1 MSTTQNYHDESNIN
15 RNNNNNN
22 NNDVLDLN
30 KISLQNINNT
40 ENVQCEINNCSLRKK
55 IVIGVIIGS
64 LIIVG
69 AVVALIFIFKN
80 PEDDSNSICKE
91 NSGLNC
97 EIDSSSE
104 SESSNLKSESKSE
117 SSSSKCCDS
126 DSSSSSEEYDI
137 KYYKST
143 LLSYSAE
150 KKVNSNLSLESQ
162 TFSSE
167 NKINSEYLLL
177 ISDEISN
184 FNEKK
189 YFEAYAI
196 IKSKT
201 NEKEDLNNF
210 DNTNFIFD
218 NNLNSINSNNA
229 LCKLYFYKNGTIK
242 EIQFH
247 EKISSENKNE
257 LNDFISGIIPII
269 TKKYY
274 ENKRNLNENK
284 RNLNENNNNINF
296 IKDGNNLIKD
306 ISTNSKDELNTQTT
320 TIKSSIKNKFINKVE
335 INEKNFLNSLYSTNE
350 EENNDYYNNL
360 NSNIINNYDS
370 DEIIPTIGKELLTGY
385 IKNYSSEISNLI
397 NFKQNLTENS
407 NISKIKN
414 NLEIFLKSNNF
425 ISEPKKNYRNLIFYQ
440 SKSLSQPI
448 SLGHEL
454 FSLNFMGNKIAL
466 KVHIHWI
473 TNVDVVEFNIYLN
486 DNSNNNKIYLLN
498 KTIDSLGYKEILSE
512 YDMLINI
519 IIKVIEDNIINLNQ
533 TNMNE
538 IKLNITNDLNSIKA
552 NIDPYISII
561 NGIGDLFFERFIFYL
576 EIAKNQSYNC
586 MNSIHSECRGLK
598 LKTDAFIV
606 NKSNDDIRYQINYTQ
621 MILNETE
628 ISLKNLINNEL
639 NKLNNTID
647 LLNDFTSLIQSNI
660 NKIND
665 SDFLFN
671 INFLLKKIESL
682 FLNFEDKIKK
692 ASLIENYYYQKNTSE
707 IVFDTELEKLLK
719 NADELFE
726 IFYFNK
732 YMTDFITDNHASV
745 IIYILN
751 NIRKNITLIK
761 NVLLNDV
768 EEFYEDY
775 FKNNFN
781 GEKKINVDLNNLL
794 KLFNQK
800 KNNLNNIINQQ
811 INFNNNENI
820 SMYLNNLNNLQ
831 NIFNVLNENREK
843 SFNTFFIEVFN
854 EIETNIFTSNELE
867 NEKKNLKIYSNNI
880 ISSIKKNNISLLL
893 DYISDLELK
902 INDLLNFESINKI
915 ILNKFFNRTYIQSQ
929 FEKYYKEILN
939 YFDKYEELINNIINN
954 NLKYYLNK
962 PDELV
967 NQLINI
973 KNNQENI
980 IKNLSEKLSDL
991 IVFYIKNNFL
1001 NSIGKLIGII
1011 NDIFNDLKANCINH
1025 LTGINKYIFSELNN
1039 FFIEKMDKIFELY
1052 ETYIENSSKLFMLEN
1067 KNFIDNIIKL
1077 YENDM
1082 TNKLNN
1088 LIEKLNNNIDKIFCQ
1103 NSNDC
1108 ININYNQMQDSEKY
1122 HYNSSLLRSHIENL
1136 FKISISTDEIIN
1148 KSNLK
1153 NVDSNKISDAYK
1165 TNYNYDYKTFVS
1177 YVLSYF
1183 NSSNEET
1190 YKNLTEH
1197 IEEINST
1204 IDNNFN
1210 VLNPESSKS
1219 LLEIIIYNI
1228 FSNSEILDYK
1238 LYLLAEKM
1246 RSIIYDGYIKD
1257 INYYRNNK
1265 IKLNISKDIDNTY
1278 HTMMNEWMNEIRD
1291 VVNNISN
1298 NFIIPQNLIEKISN
1312 IFIDEHE
1319 KRLNEYKTEVK
1330 DFFKNYSKK
1339 TCVLLNFSLSVEDIA
1354 LTRLDTLKERYK
1366 SDIKDYI
1373 NDVLYYYKEN
1383 EIKSKCER
1391 FIKELNKSYDY
1402 YYQSYYIFLTS
1413 NDVHDYTSENY
1424 TNNLTENIYKGFKN
1438 GINQVKQD
1446 IKLIYNNEGI
1456 NEIFEEKYKNMDLF
1470 SHLKEDYSEL
1480 DTKLTSTTNDLTY
1493 ICDSNYLLQEE
1504 NFKKE
1509 IYEIL
1514 EKIFNSS
1521 INTFTKG
1528 LGKSYLDSIY
1538 VADYDIIKSKLSIL
1552 ENNIILQDKYINDI
1566 NDKGFNNISNNLYE
1580 ILSESYENLN
1590 DNLEKNIEWKIEPMI
1605 FKKLDTLKVDSSI
1618 DIAEYFEYITLNI
1631 IKTENLDKYFTDS
1644 VVSLL
1649 KNNCST
1655 ITYSFISKLERIYKG
1670 IFDENILN
1678 SIKNDYNTSI
1688 KNSILSIKNKINSM
1702 KLKTLNKF
1710 NQFELLNNYLLKS
1723 NYSQLNSNYK
1733 SLDNIYKLETSINK
1747 INKTDQFFIL
1757 EYSPLKSILNLY
1769 RGWTRGINN
1778 TVIEEISKY
1787 FDTDIDNIIQ
1797 NKIVLE
1803 NSGFS
1808 LDKINSIYNNFTD
1821 EIISLFDNFTEKVR
1835 NESNLLKRNLDDDF
1849 QIYNIYTEL
1858 ENFNDKVKTFGN
1870 DLLNLAHKTISK
1882 SRDHLNNSIA
1892 NGFKNL
1898 DIKIKNFLNDLS
1910 IYLEDYTYFETK
1922 LKNYREELYNKTYDF
1937 YLDKNIIIGETIYQ
1951 LSNLKNAYES
1961 KKSEINNIVNNTLIT
1976 ILDEILNRFSNI
1988 SKFESFTNEL
1998 NKEFY
2003 HFSNYLGD
2011 EIDFSLFVNEI
2022 KYKWAYNLKRFN
2034 DNYIFLNFNLS
2045 CEANANVSYK
2055 IGELETKI
2063 NGVITKGMIGINST
2077 NNFVNQT
2084 VNANYYLNKNEIEY
2098 YKHLIKKHY
2107 KESNNKI
2114 CPNLFNDYSFNSL
2127 NEKNVCVY
2135 DEYLNSET
2143 INESENNVNVNRVF

>member
-1 MSTTQNYHDESNIN
+1 MSTVHNDSDESDIN
-15 RNNNNNN
+15 HRNNNN

-30 KISLQNINNT
+30 TININQYETNK
-40 ENVQCEINNCSLRKK
+40 CSLRKK
-55 IVIGVIIGS
+55 IIIGAIIGS
-64 LIIVG
+64 IILICV
-69 AVVALIFIFKN
+69 VVALIFILKK
-80 PEDDSNSICKE
+80 PDDSSSSSFCKE

-104 SESSNLKSESKSE
+104 SESSSLKSE
-117 SSSSKCCDS
+117 SSSSSCS
-126 DSSSSSEEYDI
+126 SSSSSSEEYDI
-137 KYYKST
+137 IYYKNT

-150 KKVNSNLSLESQ
+150 KKVNSKIYLESQ

-177 ISDEISN
+177 ISDEIEK

-201 NEKEDLNNF
+201 NEKEDFNNF

-218 NNLNSINSNNA
+218 NNSNSIDSNYA

-284 RNLNENNNNINF
+284 RNLNENNNNINY
-296 IKDGNNLIKD
+296 IKDGNNLIKN
-306 ISTNSKDELNTQTT
+306 ISINSKDELNTQTT

-335 INEKNFLNSLYSTNE
+335 INEKNYLNSLYSNNE
-350 EENNDYYNNL
+350 EENDDYYSNL
-360 NSNIINNYDS
+360 NSNIINNS
-370 DEIIPTIGKELLTGY
+370 ETDEIIPTIGKELLTGH

-407 NISKIKN
+407 NISKIIN
-414 NLEIFLKSNNF
+414 NLENFLKSNNF
-425 ISEPKKNYRNLIFYQ
+425 ISESSKNYRNLLFYQ

-466 KVHIHWI
+466 KVHIHWVS
-473 TNVDVVEFNIYLN
+473 NVDVVEFNIYLN

-498 KTIDSLGYKEILSE
+498 KTIDNLGYKEILSQ
-512 YDMLINI
+512 YDLLINI
-519 IIKVIEDNIINLNQ
+519 IIKVIQDNINNLNK
-533 TNMNE
+533 TNMNG
-538 IKLNITNDLNSIKA
+538 IKLNITNDLNNIKA
-552 NIDPYISII
+552 NIDPYIAII

-576 EIAKNQSYNC
+576 EIAKNESYTC
-586 MNSIHSECRGLK
+586 MNSIHSECRGIY
-598 LKTDAFIV
+598 LKTNSFIV
-606 NKSNDDIRYQINYTQ
+606 NKSTDDIRDQINYTQ

-628 ISLKNLINNEL
+628 ISLKDLINSEL
-639 NKLNNTID
+639 NNLNITINLLNN
-647 LLNDFTSLIQSNI
+647 FTSLIQSNY
-660 NKIND
+660 NIND
-665 SDFLFN
+665 KDFLFN
-671 INFLLKKIESL
+671 INYLLKKIESL

-692 ASLIENYYYQKNTSE
+692 ASLIENYYYQKNTTE
-707 IVFDTELEKLLK
+707 IVFDTELEKYLK
-719 NADELFE
+719 NADELLE

-732 YMTDFITDNHASV
+732 YLTDTITDEHAPV
-745 IIYILN
+745 IIDILK
-751 NIRKNITLIK
+751 NIRKNITIVK

-781 GEKKINVDLNNLL
+781 GEKKINVDLNNLF
-794 KLFNQK
+794 KLFNQT
-800 KNNLNNIINQQ
+800 KNNLSNIINQQ

-843 SFNTFFIEVFN
+843 SFNKFFIEVFN
-854 EIETNIFTSNELE
+854 EIETNIFTTNELE

-880 ISSIKKNNISLLL
+880 ISSIKKNNITSLLN
-893 DYISDLELK
+893 YISDLELK

-1011 NDIFNDLKANCINH
+1011 NDIFNDLKANSINY
-1025 LTGINKYIFSELNN
+1025 LTGLNKYLFSELNN

-1052 ETYIENSSKLFMLEN
+1052 QTYIENSSKLYMLEN
-1067 KNFIDNIIKL
+1067 KSFIDNIIKL

-1088 LIEKLNNNIDKIFCQ
+1088 LIQKLNNNIDKIFCQ
-1103 NSNDC
+1103 NSNEC

-1136 FKISISTDEIIN
+1136 FQISTSTDEIIN
-1148 KSNLK
+1148 KTNLK
-1153 NVDSNKISDAYK
+1153 NVDSNKLYEAYK
-1165 TNYNYDYKTFVS
+1165 SNYNYDYKTFVS

-1238 LYLLAEKM
+1238 LYLLSEKM

-1278 HTMMNEWMNEIRD
+1278 QTMMNEWMNEIRD

-1298 NFIIPQNLIEKISN
+1298 NFVIPQNLIEKISN
-1312 IFIDEHE
+1312 IFINEHE
-1319 KRLNEYKTEVK
+1319 KRLKVYKSEVEN
-1330 DFFKNYSKK
+1330 FFSNYSKK

-1373 NDVLYYYKEN
+1373 NDVLYYYKET

-1402 YYQSYYIFLTS
+1402 YYQNYYIFLTS
-1413 NDVHDYTSENY
+1413 NDVHDYNSENY

-1438 GINQVKQD
+1438 GINQVKED
-1446 IKLIYNNEGI
+1446 IKLIYNNEGV
-1456 NEIFEEKYKNMDLF
+1456 NEIFEEKYKNIDLF
-1470 SHLKEDYSEL
+1470 SHLEEDYSEL

-1566 NDKGFNNISNNLYE
+1566 NDKGFNNISDNLYE

-1590 DNLEKNIEWKIEPMI
+1590 DNLDKNIEWKIEPMI

-1618 DIAEYFEYITLNI
+1618 DIAEYFEYITLNTI
-1631 IKTENLDKYFTDS
+1631 NTEKLDIYFTDS

-1649 KNNCST
+1649 KNNCSS
-1655 ITYSFISKLERIYKG
+1655 ITYSFISKLERIYKS
-1670 IFDENILN
+1670 IFDENILKK
-1678 SIKNDYNTSI
+1678 IKNDYNTSI
-1688 KNSILSIKNKINSM
+1688 KNSISSIKNEINSM

-1710 NQFELLNNYLLKS
+1710 TKFNLLNNYPLKS
-1723 NYSQLNSNYK
+1723 NYSQLNSKYK

-1747 INKTDQFFIL
+1747 IIKTDQFFLL
-1757 EYSPLKSILNLY
+1757 EYSPLKNILNLY
-1769 RGWTRGINN
+1769 KGWIRGTDNNVTTEIN
-1778 TVIEEISKY
+1778 KY
-1787 FDTDIDNIIQ
+1787 FETDIDNIIQ

-1808 LDKINSIYNNFTD
+1808 LDKISSIYNNFTE
-1821 EIISLFDNFTEKVR
+1821 EIVSLFDNFTEKVR
-1835 NESNLLKRNLDDDF
+1835 NESDSFKRNLDEDF

-1882 SRDHLNNSIA
+1882 SRDHLNNSLA
-1892 NGFKNL
+1892 SGFKNL

-1910 IYLEDYTYFETK
+1910 FYLEDYNEFETK
-1922 LKNYREELYNKTYDF
+1922 LKNYRDELYNKAYDF
-1937 YLDKNIIIGETIYQ
+1937 YLDKNVIIGETIYE
-1951 LSNLKNAYES
+1951 LSKLKNAFEN
-1961 KKSEINNIVNNTLIT
+1961 KKSVINNIVNNTLIT

-1988 SKFESFTNEL
+1988 SKTESFTNEL

-2011 EIDFSLFVNEI
+2011 DFDFRLIINDI

-2034 DNYIFLNFNLS
+2034 DNYIFMNYNLT
-2045 CEANANVSYK
+2045 CEANANISYK
-2055 IGELETKI
+2055 IGEFETKI
-2063 NGVITKGMIGINST
+2063 NGVIAKGMIGINST
-2077 NNFVNQT
+2077 NNFANQT
-2084 VNANYYLNKNEIEY
+2084 VDANYFLNKNEVEY
-2098 YKHLIKKHY
+2098 YKYLIKKHY
-2107 KESNNKI
+2107 KESNNKS
-2114 CPNLFNDYSFNSL
+2114 CPNVFNDYSFNYL
-2127 NEKNVCVY
+2127 NPQNVCEY

-2143 INESENNVNVNRVF
+2143 INEGENNFNVNRVF